1 MASGIVFGLYYQTLT
16 HDRMGIFIYLF
27 EEREEHGS
35 GVASSEIGKTNYL
48 IFE

>member
-35 GVASSEIGKTNYL
+35 GVATGK
-48 IFE
+48 F